1 MSSPTGTVGGMRA
14 ALHHVELWTADL
26 ETAEE
31 GWRWLLTTL
40 GWRDGDTWK
49 QGRTWVHPDGTYIVL
64 EQSPDVK
71 QGAHDRL
78 RAGLNHLAVNCPDAD
93 AGALDRVRAEAS
105 AHGWRELFA
114 DRYPNAGGP
123 SHRALFLENAQ
134 GFEVEIVAS

>member
-1 MSSPTGTVGGMRA
+1 MRT
-14 ALHHVELWTADL
+14 ALHHVELWTAHL

-31 GWRWLLTTL
+31 GWHWLLTTL
-40 GWRDGDTWK
+40 GWRTGDTWE

-93 AGALDRVRAEAS
+93 AGALDRMREEAS

-123 SHRALFLENAQ
+123 SHRALFLENTQ